1 MTDTYHTQI
10 AKLIAMMASRPMTR
24 VEIVTF
30 TGLTQCTV
38 DKWIKAFRE
47 ARLIYICDYGVDAMG
62 RLRIHKYL
70 FDPGKSDVPFH
81 IIKKRHHERTV

>member
-1 MTDTYHTQI
+1 MTGTYHTQI
-10 AKLIAMMASRPMTR
+10 ADLIAMMASRPMSR
-24 VEIVTF
+24 VEIMTF

-47 ARLIYICDYGVDAMG
+47 KRLIYICDYDLDVMG
-62 RLRIHKYL
+62 RLRIHKYM

-81 IIKKRHHERTV
+81 IIKKRRNERTA